1 MKYRFG
7 FWLGMTLCFSL
18 WAAELTDFGV
28 AKTWM
33 HQAEERGQSSVRTA
47 DGGTVLRWDGQ
58 RAGYAELFLAEPVPV
73 PGKGEGLFWLE
84 YRNLPEPAALRS
96 INLRLR
102 DQKGEMFQW
111 KQRPGEKNG
120 ALSFDV
126 SADNFSDCWGGNGR
140 PELPLEVA
148 GLGFDFAAGSGV
160 GAIEPGRLTFEAGV
174 ISDSR
179 HGKCGVRSVRMNC
192 GSFRLTGGGR
202 ASLRRPI
209 R

>member
-18 WAAELTDFGV
+18 WAAELADFGV

-33 HQAEERGQSSVRTA
+33 YQAEERGQSAARAA

-73 PGKGEGLFWLE
+73 PGKGEGIFRLK
-84 YRNLPEPAALRS
+84 YRNLSEPAALRS

-160 GAIEPGRLTFEAGV
+160 GAIEAGQT
-174 ISDSR
+174 D
-179 HGKCGVRSVRMNC
+179 
-192 GSFRLTGGGR
+192 F
-202 ASLRRPI
+202 
-209 R
+209 

>member
-1 MKYRFG
+1 MKYR
-7 FWLGMTLCFSL
+7 
-18 WAAELTDFGV
+18 
-28 AKTWM
+28 
-33 HQAEERGQSSVRTA
+33 
-47 DGGTVLRWDGQ
+47 
-58 RAGYAELFLAEPVPV
+58 
-73 PGKGEGLFWLE
+73 
-84 YRNLPEPAALRS
+84 NLSEPAALCS

-160 GAIEPGRLTFEAGV
+160 GAIEPGRLTFEAGRHLRFPAREVWRSFGEDELWQLQAYRGRVHAVEEADSLTVAAAAEIV
-174 ISDSR
+174 ILRDRGLQLETFGRPREMRFRVRLDSGEAQFAPELR
-179 HGKCGVRSVRMNC
+179 DSTGKSGCCRNSG
-192 GSFRLTGGGR
+192 
-202 ASLRRPI
+202 
-209 R
+209 

>member
-18 WAAELTDFGV
+18 WAAELADFGV

-33 HQAEERGQSSVRTA
+33 HQAEDRGQSSVRTA

-73 PGKGEGLFWLE
+73 PGKGEGIFRLK
-84 YRNLPEPAALRS
+84 YRNLSEPAALRS

-140 PELPLEVA
+140 PELPLELMI
-148 GLGFDFAAGSGV
+148 GWRRIRLETFAPAEIV
-160 GAIEPGRLTFEAGV
+160 
-174 ISDSR
+174 
-179 HGKCGVRSVRMNC
+179 
-192 GSFRLTGGGR
+192 
-202 ASLRRPI
+202 
-209 R
+209 